1 VARVRRRATHDL
13 RRAFTNPFEARGT
26 RPLLVHCGHHKA
38 GTVWFRRILLTVSR
52 HYGLRYRHGD
62 SRPVQPEAD
71 LVFHA
76 SGGTFE
82 RHQVDGRTFRGSHL
96 IRDPR
101 DLVGSGYEYH
111 LVTNERWALEPDLRH
126 GGQSYQ
132 SRLRDLDPRE
142 GLLLEIER
150 LASGAAQELAAWDYH
165 QPEFIELRY
174 EDVLDDEQSSFE
186 NMFRWYGLNDTAI
199 EFGLEA
205 VDRFSLKRGG
215 ARPNH
220 VRSGVP
226 GEWRARL
233 GPEHVERFK
242 ELTGD
247 LVVRL
252 GYESTS
258 DW

>member
-1 VARVRRRATHDL
+1 
-13 RRAFTNPFEARGT
+13 
-26 RPLLVHCGHHKA
+26 
-38 GTVWFRRILLTVSR
+38 
-52 HYGLRYRHGD
+52 
-62 SRPVQPEAD
+62 VQPDAD

-76 SGGTFE
+76 SARTF
-82 RHQVDGRTFRGSHL
+82 GRLQMNGRAFRGSHL

-101 DLVGSGYEYH
+101 DLVVSGYEYH
-111 LVTNERWALEPDLRH
+111 LVTGEQWALDPDPLL

-132 SRLRDLDPRE
+132 ARLRDLDRRD

-150 LASGAAQELAAWDYH
+150 LASGVARELQAWDYS

-174 EDVLDDEQSSFE
+174 EDVLDDEPGSFE
-186 NMFRWYGLNDTAI
+186 KLFRWYGLTDHAV

-205 VDRFSLKRGG
+205 VDRFSLSRGG
-215 ARPNH
+215 ARPSH

-226 GEWRARL
+226 GEWQEHL
-233 GPEHVERFK
+233 GPEHIERFK

-252 GYESTS
+252 GYESTA